1 MVRRGLLSVA
11 VAAGLTLV
19 PGAAGA
25 QAPRVQSAV
34 EALRQDAAEYASA
47 QGVSLDEAMR
57 RLRAQEESVA
67 ATDRI
72 RGAHRAR
79 LAGISI
85 EHSPEYRI
93 VVLLTGDEP
102 VADQAVFAGG
112 MNVPIVF
119 RTGAGATHDA
129 LVGAIRTH
137 QAAIASL
144 FPRARGMGVDGRTGE
159 LVLMIEPAD
168 AAAHGGVG
176 AMDDALEAL
185 TGVPVRVR
193 VLGEAGA
200 EPPTESDLSI
210 EGGARVEGIDPAN
223 GRRYACTTGF
233 VVTDGAR
240 TGVVTAAHCPD
251 VLTYHGVDG
260 SRTELGFVGQWGER
274 YQDVQ
279 VHVGAVADGPFFY
292 ADTAKSALRR
302 LTRWR
307 NRESTRVG
315 DALCRRG
322 ETTGYS
328 CALVELTDYA
338 PPGDLCAGPCEPVWV
353 TVTGPQCRG
362 GDSGGPIF
370 SGTVAFGIVKGGNY
384 SRGGTCNFY
393 YYMSTDYL
401 PPGWSLLYR

>member
-1 MVRRGLLSVA
+1 VA
-11 VAAGLTLV
+11 WLALAALAPGVAH
-19 PGAAGA
+19 A
-25 QAPRVQSAV
+25 QGPRVQSEV
-34 EALRQDAAEYASA
+34 EALRQDAGEYARA
-47 QGVSLDEAMR
+47 LGVSLDEAMR

-72 RGAHRAR
+72 REVYRAR

-93 VVLLTGDEP
+93 VVLLTGEEP
-102 VADQAVFAGG
+102 VPEQGLLAGG
-112 MNVPIVF
+112 MSVPIVF
-119 RTGAGATHDA
+119 RAGAGATHDA
-129 LVGAIRTH
+129 LVGAIRAH

-144 FPRARGMGVDGRTGE
+144 YPSARGMGVDGRTGE
-159 LVLMIEPAD
+159 LVVMIEPAD
-168 AAAHGGVG
+168 AQVYGGPA
-176 AMDDALEAL
+176 AMDEALETM

-193 VLGEAGA
+193 VLGG
-200 EPPTESDLSI
+200 EPAIESNLSI

-233 VVTDGAR
+233 VVTDGTR

-251 VLTYHGVDG
+251 ALTYYGVDG
-260 SRTELGFVGQWGER
+260 SRTELGFVGQWGAR

-279 VHVGAVADGPFFY
+279 VHVGGGAERPLFY

-353 TVTGPQCRG
+353 TVTGPSCRG

-370 SGTVAFGIVKGGNY
+370 SGSVAFGIVKGGNY
-384 SRGGTCNFY
+384 SRSGRCNFY

-401 PPGWSLLYR
+401 PEGWSLLYR